1 MKANRLKNKSLAVL
15 TASLLAVFLLAASG
29 AHAAHD
35 LYIWEVYGNG
45 NPGTGTL
52 IKGPNGTVVLYDSG
66 EGNGFAQQI
75 KGILDSQGIT
85 YIDYVIIG
93 HYDEDHCGGLYYLSN
108 LMGGVS
114 HFGTF
119 YDRGGDMRADD
130 SRPLFFVNNYLPLVT
145 SGNRQIP
152 ALGPNIIDLGNG
164 ASISFLTR
172 GRPDYVSSG
181 ADDYLDVYAGSPVRV
196 FSIENNKS
204 ITMLVTYD
212 GFDMFIGSDAQDSNE
227 LAAAGVIS
235 NTLGR
240 GVDVILID
248 HHGSKT
254 SSSDAFL
261 ASIDP
266 EYALISCWDN
276 AFGHPHSEVVDYLHY
291 YVETGEGRQ
300 TIVRIDPGDI
310 GDPDWAPENMFPECH
325 TTNGHIVVS
334 TDGTTYTVDGNG
346 MTDPYRI

>member
-1 MKANRLKNKSLAVL
+1 MKNKSLVVFAV
-15 TASLLAVFLLAASG
+15 SLLAVFLLAASG
-29 AHAAHD
+29 AQAAHD
-35 LYIWEVYGNG
+35 LYIWEIYGNG
-45 NPGTGTL
+45 SPGTGTL
-52 IKGPNGTVVLYDSG
+52 IKGPNGKVVLCDSG

-130 SRPLFFVNNYLPLVT
+130 SQPVFFVNNYLPLVN

-181 ADDYLDVYAGSPVRV
+181 SDGYLDIYAGSPVRV
-196 FSIENNKS
+196 WSNENNKS
-204 ITMLVTYD
+204 ITVLLTYG
-212 GFDMFIGSDAQDSNE
+212 GFDMFIGSDAEDVDEN
-227 LAAAGVIS
+227 AAAGVIG

-240 GVDVILID
+240 GVDVTLID
-248 HHGSKT
+248 HDCSKT
-254 SSSDAFL
+254 SSLDAFL
-261 ASIDP
+261 ASIEP
-266 EYALISCWDN
+266 EYALISCWN
-276 AFGHPHSEVVDYLHY
+276 NTYGHPHSEVVD
-291 YVETGEGRQ
+291 
-300 TIVRIDPGDI
+300 
-310 GDPDWAPENMFPECH
+310 
-325 TTNGHIVVS
+325 
-334 TDGTTYTVDGNG
+334 
-346 MTDPYRI
+346 